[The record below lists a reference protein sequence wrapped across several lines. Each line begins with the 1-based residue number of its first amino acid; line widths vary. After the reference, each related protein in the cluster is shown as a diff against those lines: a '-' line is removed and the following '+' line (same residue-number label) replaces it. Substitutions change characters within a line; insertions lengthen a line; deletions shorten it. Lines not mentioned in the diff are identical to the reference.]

1 MLVLGRVYC
10 KAAYH
15 ESSPFGLRHRV
26 VMAVKLS
33 VRLPDAGPPQ

>member
-1 MLVLGRVYC
+1 MMVHGQVTTLDDVT
-10 KAAYH
+10 
-15 ESSPFGLRHRV
+15 HRV